1 MQSKVVKSDIIL
13 LSLILLFLSIIIILV
28 DFPKTK
34 NKDYDVNVYKAYYV
48 YDTLS
53 TPVSLTYYLINTDT
67 STSTD
72 IIIDKILTKTLKN
85 ININLNVEN
94 ININNNTLELTIN
107 DQITKYN
114 INDINSLV
122 NSLTE
127 INNIKEVKFINKD
140 NTTNTYYNSLD
151 KYYINSPISNKLYTF
166 LYRDT
171 NYKISYIDKSK
182 EINYLTIKKNKD
194 NYVIYNYNNEEYKMH
209 IKEDGLYLNDKKIL
223 NNTYKVNDT
232 WDTHKITKKTLT
244 DNNTLLISVTNKEE
258 TFKEIYQLE
267 QGIGLY
273 SYQKVDNKNNII
285 ETITYQK
292 KEFNND

>member
-127 INNIKEVKFINKD
+127 INDIKEVKFINKD

>member
-1 MQSKVVKSDIIL
+1 MQSQVVKSDIIL